1 MRTGFPRNRS
11 GFTLIEIIVALALLG
26 MVVAAIYSSWA
37 VIVRGSRT
45 GLQAAAAV
53 QRERVAVRTIEEALT
68 CARSFAADMQNYT
81 FVAENGEEPTL
92 SFVAHL
98 SKSFPRSGR
107 FGDFDVRRVTFSVE
121 PGPDS
126 GKQLVLRQSPF
137 LMDWDIDEQEHP
149 VVLAKDVKDFK
160 MLFWDV
166 HLNPPDYVDEWTRTN
181 ELPPLILFTLELG
194 SDPLHPNKARQVIA
208 RLVALP
214 AVTVQSVLAAP
225 GGPPGPPPAPPLP
238 VPNRS

>member
-1 MRTGFPRNRS
+1 MRTGFSRKKS

-26 MVVAAIYSSWA
+26 LIVAAIYSSWA

-45 GLQAAAAV
+45 GLEAAAAV

-68 CARSFAADMQNYT
+68 CARSFAANIQYYS
-81 FVAENGEEPTL
+81 FVAENGDQPSL

-107 FGDFDVRRVTFSVE
+107 FGDLDVRRVTFSVE

-126 GKQLVLRQSPF
+126 TRQLVLRQSPL

-160 MLFWDV
+160 MEFWNA

-194 SDPLHPNKARQVIA
+194 SDPQHPNQARQVIA

-214 AVTVQSVLAAP
+214 AVTVQVLP
-225 GGPPGPPPAPPLP
+225 GGPGGPQRPPGGT
-238 VPNRS
+238 